1 MKRGKELKLDLN
13 PNYKI
18 KLGTVDNKN
27 PKTIYIN
34 LTAWGQLKKY
44 DIDLNYDNVINKL
57 RTKIKHKINSYNI
70 DAFHNGKYIV
80 DLDMRSSGIK
90 PTKRSFMSCEI
101 TLFQKEI
108 TPVNNPTLVN
118 TSKQIINDI
127 IKDCLDKSEHF
138 TFYKTKN

>member
-101 TLFQKEI
+101 TLFQKDI
-108 TPVNNPTLVN
+108 TPVNNPKLVH
-118 TSKQIINDI
+118 TTKEIINDI
-127 IKDCLDKSEHF
+127 ISNCLDKSEHF

>member
-101 TLFQKEI
+101 TLFQKDI
-108 TPVNNPTLVN
+108 TPVNNPTLVH
-118 TSKQIINDI
+118 TTTEIINDV
-127 IKDCLDKSEHF
+127 IKNCLDKSEHF

>member
-101 TLFQKEI
+101 TLFQKDV
-108 TPVNNPTLVN
+108 TPVNNPTLVH
-118 TSKQIINDI
+118 TSTKIINDV
-127 IKDCLDKSEHF
+127 IKNCLDKSEHF

>member
-34 LTAWGQLKKY
+34 LSAWGQLKTY
-44 DIDLNYDNVINKL
+44 DSEINYDTVINKL
-57 RTKIKHKINSYNI
+57 RNKIKHKINSFNI
-70 DAFHNGKYIV
+70 DAFHKGKYIV

-101 TLFQKEI
+101 TLFQKNNIPLNNLEI
-108 TPVNNPTLVN
+108 INP
-118 TSKQIINDI
+118 SKQIINSI
-127 IKDCLDKSEHF
+127 IKSCLGNNTHF
-138 TFYKTKN
+138 VFYKTKN

>member
-18 KLGTVDNKN
+18 KVGTVDNKN

-34 LTAWGQLKKY
+34 LSAWGQLKKY
-44 DIDLNYDNVINKL
+44 DIDLNYESVINKL
-57 RTKIKHKINSYNI
+57 RKNIKHKINSYNLNE
-70 DAFHNGKYIV
+70 FHRGKYIV

-101 TLFQKEI
+101 TLFQKESI
-108 TPVNNPTLVN
+108 PINNPLIVDS
-118 TSKQIINDI
+118 SKQIIKDV
-127 IKDCLDKSEHF
+127 IKDCLDTNTHF
-138 TFYKTKN
+138 SFYKTKN

>member
-101 TLFQKEI
+101 TLFQKDV
-108 TPVNNPTLVN
+108 TPVNNPTLVH
-118 TSKQIINDI
+118 TTTEIINDV
-127 IKDCLDKSEHF
+127 IKNCLDKSDHF

>member
-44 DIDLNYDNVINKL
+44 DIDLNYDNVISKL

-101 TLFQKEI
+101 TLFQKDI
-108 TPVNNPTLVN
+108 TPVNNPKIVHT
-118 TSKQIINDI
+118 TKEIISDIINN
-127 IKDCLDKSEHF
+127 CLDKSEHF

>member
-44 DIDLNYDNVINKL
+44 DINLNYDKVINNL
-57 RTKIKHKINSYNI
+57 RTKIKHKINSYNV

-101 TLFQKEI
+101 TLFQKEV
-108 TPVNNPTLVN
+108 TPVNNPNLLD
-118 TSKQIINDI
+118 TSKEIINDI
-127 IKDCLDKSEHF
+127 INTCLDKSDHF
-138 TFYKTKN
+138 SFYKTKN

>member
-101 TLFQKEI
+101 TLFQKESI
-108 TPVNNPTLVN
+108 PVNNPTIVN
-118 TSKQIINDI
+118 SSTQIIEDV
-127 IKDCLDKSEHF
+127 IKDCLDTDTHF

>member
-1 MKRGKELKLDLN
+1 MKRGKELKLNLN

-57 RTKIKHKINSYNI
+57 RTKIKHKINSYNV

-101 TLFQKEI
+101 TLFQRNI
-108 TPVNNPTLVN
+108 TPVNNPTLVHT
-118 TSKQIINDI
+118 TSELINDV
-127 IKDCLDKSEHF
+127 IKNCLDKSEHF

>member
-101 TLFQKEI
+101 TLFQKEKTPI
-108 TPVNNPTLVN
+108 TNTDIVNS
-118 TSKQIINDI
+118 SKEIIEDI
-127 IKDCLDKSEHF
+127 IKDCLNKNEHF
-138 TFYKTKN
+138 TFFKTKK

>member
-44 DIDLNYDNVINKL
+44 DIDLNYDNVISKL

-101 TLFQKEI
+101 TLFQKDI
-108 TPVNNPTLVN
+108 TPVNNPKLVH
-118 TSKQIINDI
+118 TTKEIINDI
-127 IKDCLDKSEHF
+127 ISNCLDKSEHF